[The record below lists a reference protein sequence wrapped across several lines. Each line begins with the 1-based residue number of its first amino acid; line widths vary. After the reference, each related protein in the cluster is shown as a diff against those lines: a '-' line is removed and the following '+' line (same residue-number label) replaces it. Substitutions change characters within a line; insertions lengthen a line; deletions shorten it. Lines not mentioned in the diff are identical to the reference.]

1 MNRGIII
8 TISILLLIGVFLISI
23 YFITFASGLSDSVE
37 VWSNSGGYFSGTI
50 GIVFSLI
57 GSVLL
62 YQNLIISTDQLKL
75 SKRQEH
81 QMLENQS
88 ISNYYLLVS
97 NIRENF
103 LHLHPPHYNEGR
115 EIFGNFFSSHVDP
128 KIKSLAW
135 VKKTNF
141 LHNQYP
147 LMMQKITN
155 DQLENEELDCLF
167 EQVCSMHISV
177 FQHYCAALAQLY
189 STLKTNN
196 SSTVALISH
205 LSYYEKMF
213 LIYYFGLYCR
223 NKGLEVNNEF
233 NSHLL
238 ASVSLEIIE
247 SDGNEH
253 HKKVC
258 RYIYRKLTELNEQ

>member
-23 YFITFASGLSDSVE
+23 YFITFSSGLSDSVE
-37 VWSNSGGYFSGTI
+37 VWSSSGGYFSGTL
-50 GIVFSLI
+50 GIIFSLI

-62 YQNLIISTDQLKL
+62 YQNLVISTDQLKL

-103 LHLHPPHYNEGR
+103 LHLLPSHYNEGR
-115 EIFGNFFSSHVDP
+115 EIFGNFFSTHVNP
-128 KIKSLAW
+128 RMRSLTW
-135 VKKTNF
+135 V
-141 LHNQYP
+141 NQTGFMNTLYP
-147 LMMQKITN
+147 LMIHKLNNEQFENKE
-155 DQLENEELDCLF
+155 LESLLEK
-167 EQVCSMHISV
+167 VCSMHISV
-177 FQHYCAALAQLY
+177 FQHYSAALAQMY
-189 STLKTNN
+189 STLKTNE

-213 LIYYFGLYCR
+213 LLYYFGLYSR
-223 NKGLEVNNEF
+223 NKGLEVNSVF
-233 NSHLL
+233 YSDLL
-238 ASVSLEIIE
+238 ASVSLSIIK
-247 SDGNEH
+247 SDGNED
-253 HKKVC
+253 HKQVC
-258 RYIYRKLTELNEQ
+258 KYIYRRLTESHEQ